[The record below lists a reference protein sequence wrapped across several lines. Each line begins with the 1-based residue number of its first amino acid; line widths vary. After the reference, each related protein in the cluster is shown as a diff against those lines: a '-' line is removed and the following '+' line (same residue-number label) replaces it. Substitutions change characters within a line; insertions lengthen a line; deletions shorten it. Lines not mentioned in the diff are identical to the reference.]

1 VGGATVIPSGQHPI
15 PHATGIEPWR
25 VQPLNPKAGGPRE
38 AHALWAWRLEDGA
51 VVLQS
56 DDGDVTIP
64 ADCLTSVANGLIA
77 VHVHNG
83 RPDVPGT
90 RANQQKGS

>member
-1 VGGATVIPSGQHPI
+1 MIPSSQHQL
-15 PHATGIEPWR
+15 PHATGTEPWR
-25 VQPLNPKAGGPRE
+25 VHPTNPRAGGPTDRT
-38 AHALWAWRLEDGA
+38 ALWAWRLDDGA

-64 ADCLTSVANGLIA
+64 ADCLTSVANGLLA

-83 RPDVPGT
+83 RPDVAT
-90 RANQQKGS
+90 KKGS

>member
-1 VGGATVIPSGQHPI
+1 MTPSGQHQL
-15 PHATGIEPWR
+15 PHATGSEPWR
-25 VQPLNPKAGGPRE
+25 VQPLNPRAGGPRE
-38 AHALWAWRLEDGA
+38 YGALWGWRLEDGS

-64 ADCLTSVANGLIA
+64 QDCLTSVANGLLA

-83 RPDVPGT
+83 RADVKAT
-90 RANQQKGS
+90 R

>member
-1 VGGATVIPSGQHPI
+1 LIPSGQHPL
-15 PHATGIEPWR
+15 PHATGTEPWR
-25 VQPLNPKAGGPRE
+25 VHPQNPRAGGPTGRL
-38 AHALWAWRLEDGA
+38 ALWGWRLEDGA

-64 ADCLTSVANGLIA
+64 AECLTSVANALLA

-83 RPDVPGT
+83 RPDT
-90 RANQQKGS
+90 RATTEKGS

>member
-1 VGGATVIPSGQHPI
+1 VIPSGQHPL
-15 PHATGIEPWR
+15 PKATGAEPWR
-25 VQPLNPKAGGPRE
+25 VQPLNPKAGGPRLHG
-38 AHALWAWRLEDGA
+38 AVWAWRLDDGS

-64 ADCLTSVANGLIA
+64 PDCLGSVANGLVA

-83 RPDVPGT
+83 RADVK
-90 RANQQKGS
+90 AAQ

>member
-1 VGGATVIPSGQHPI
+1 VIPSSTHPLVY
-15 PHATGIEPWR
+15 ATGGMPWPIG
-25 VQPLNPKAGGPRE
+25 PLSGDADPTISEAAGI
-38 AHALWAWRLEDGA
+38 WAWRLDDDGS

-64 ADCLTSVANGLIA
+64 ADCLTSVANGLLA

-83 RPDVPGT
+83 RPDVPGN
-90 RANQQKGS
+90 RATQPKGS

>member
-1 VGGATVIPSGQHPI
+1 MIPSSQHPL
-15 PHATGIEPWR
+15 PQATGTEPWR
-25 VQPLNPKAGGPRE
+25 VQPQNPRVGGPRPYG
-38 AHALWAWRLEDGA
+38 ALWAWRLDADGS

-64 ADCLTSVANGLIA
+64 PDCLTSVANGLLA

-83 RPDVPGT
+83 RPDALDAPART
-90 RANQQKGS
+90 KKGS

>member
-1 VGGATVIPSGQHPI
+1 MIPSGQHPLRF
-15 PHATGIEPWR
+15 ATGGQPWR
-25 VQPLNPKAGGPRE
+25 VAPLHE
-38 AHALWAWRLEDGA
+38 HADMSTPVASLWAWRLGDDGS

-77 VHVHNG
+77 VHVLNG
-83 RPDVPGT
+83 RPDVPGI
-90 RANQQKGS
+90 RANQPKGS

>member
-1 VGGATVIPSGQHPI
+1 MIPSGQHLL
-15 PHATGIEPWR
+15 PHATGTEPWR
-25 VQPLNPKAGGPRE
+25 VHPQNPRAGAPAGRL
-38 AHALWAWRLEDGA
+38 ALWGWRLEDGA

-64 ADCLTSVANGLIA
+64 ADCLTSVANGLLA

-83 RPDVPGT
+83 RPEFRSTQP
-90 RANQQKGS
+90 KESK

>member
-1 VGGATVIPSGQHPI
+1 MIPSGQHPL
-15 PHATGIEPWR
+15 PHATGEEPWR
-25 VQPLNPKAGGPRE
+25 VQPLNPKAGGPRPYD
-38 AHALWAWRLEDGA
+38 AVWGWRLEDGS

-64 ADCLTSVANGLIA
+64 QDCLTSVANGLLA

-83 RPDVPGT
+83 RADVKVRP
-90 RANQQKGS
+90 

>member
-1 VGGATVIPSGQHPI
+1 MIPSGQHPL
-15 PHATGIEPWR
+15 PHATGTEPWR
-25 VQPLNPKAGGPRE
+25 VQPLNPRAGGPRPY
-38 AHALWAWRLEDGA
+38 AALWGWRLDEDGS

-64 ADCLTSVANGLIA
+64 ADCLTSVANGLLA

-83 RPDVPGT
+83 RPDAPGS
-90 RANQQKGS
+90 RATQPKGS

>member
-1 VGGATVIPSGQHPI
+1 LIPSGQHPL

-25 VQPLNPKAGGPRE
+25 VHPQNPRAGGPIGRL
-38 AHALWAWRLEDGA
+38 ALWGWRLEDGA

-64 ADCLTSVANGLIA
+64 AECLTSVANGLLA

-83 RPDVPGT
+83 RPDT
-90 RANQQKGS
+90 RATTEKGS

>member
-1 VGGATVIPSGQHPI
+1 MIPSGQHQL
-15 PHATGIEPWR
+15 PHATGTEPWR

-38 AHALWAWRLEDGA
+38 HGALWAWRLDDGS

-64 ADCLTSVANGLIA
+64 VDCLTSVANGLIS

-83 RPDVPGT
+83 RADT
-90 RANQQKGS
+90 KAAR